1 MTENELARLQRLTD
15 GSDHV
20 LLGRKAA
27 EHGFLSDRRAVHPDS
42 ELPSFPFDEIGV
54 HVERRLECRGRTDRA
69 GTVVSGPA
77 EADGDGGHE
86 YLPHRLQPPGSGL
99 QALHSAYCRPRPK
112 TEDYRL

>member
-1 MTENELARLQRLTD
+1 MEAGIIPVYGLRTAPVYSGRLQSLTD

-27 EHGFLSDRRAVHPDS
+27 EHGFLSDRGLVHPDG

-54 HVERRLECRGRTDRA
+54 YVERRLECRGRTDRA

-77 EADGDGGHE
+77 ESARHGRHE
-86 YLPHRLQPPGSGL
+86 HLPLRLQAPGSGL
-99 QALHSAYCRPRPK
+99 
-112 TEDYRL
+112 

>member
-1 MTENELARLQRLTD
+1 MTENESARLQRLTD

-27 EHGFLSDRRAVHPDS
+27 EHGFLSDRRVVHPDS
-42 ELPSFPFDEIGV
+42 ELPSFSFDEIGV
-54 HVERRLECRGRTDRA
+54 HAERRLECRGRTDRA

-77 EADGDGGHE
+77 EADGDRGHE
-86 YLPHRLQPPGSGL
+86 YLPHRLQAPGSGL
-99 QALHSAYCRPRPK
+99 QGLHSEDCRQK